1 MQRLITLGL
10 LLSLLAVV
18 SFSSAVSPRSSAQIL
33 ITVNQYTAK
42 FVCGKSKGELAAP
55 GEYFTI
61 INVHNP
67 ATDPSK
73 GTVKFLKKFA
83 LGERDEH
90 VGKVSPYC
98 QTSLKAD
105 EVMGIDCPNI
115 YEHLGISPGT
125 FIEGFAVI
133 QTQTDKELDIVS
145 VFTAGHDQVE
155 AFHTERVPF
164 RKVRPPVCSDLK
176 LNISTSIAPWRIT
189 ADKISTTTEPRT
201 PNPPNVLL
209 PFNWFVMS
217 GSNWIGPT
225 VDFTQVGVP
234 RGPYEYELKF
244 CLCPG
249 FSNAKIDFKGLADDK
264 ARVFLNGT
272 ELTRIAGP
280 SSPPTTVAAT
290 GPFLPGSNI
299 LKVVV
304 DNIRNDVTGLNIN
317 GSITATAGHCAEDC
331 EGQLG
336 SQP

>member
-18 SFSSAVSPRSSAQIL
+18 SLSSLVSPRSSAQIL
-33 ITVNQYTAK
+33 NTVNQYTAK
-42 FVCGKSKGELAAP
+42 FVCGKSKGEFAAP

-90 VGKVSPYC
+90 VGKISPYC

-115 YEHLGISPGT
+115 YKHLGISQGT
-125 FIEGFAVI
+125 FIEGFAVV
-133 QTQTDKELDIVS
+133 QTNKELDIVS

-164 RKVRPPVCSDLK
+164 RKVPPPGCSDLN
-176 LNISTSIAPWRIT
+176 LSINTGSTPWRIVVDPLP
-189 ADKISTTTEPRT
+189 ATTEDRPASIV
-201 PNPPNVLL
+201 NVPAIFPIPWPSLTTSAWVG
-209 PFNWFVMS
+209 PFANS
-217 GSNWIGPT
+217 GVVPVAGGDYIY
-225 VDFTQVGVP
+225 DFT
-234 RGPYEYELKF
+234 F

-249 FSNAKIDFKGLADDK
+249 FSNAKLKLQGLADN
-264 ARVFLNGT
+264 RGVVSLNGLPLAT
-272 ELTRIAGP
+272 ISTIPTSAISTTAGFI
-280 SSPPTTVAAT
+280 T
-290 GPFLPGSNI
+290 GTNTLR
-299 LKVVV
+299 VVV
-304 DNIRNDVTGLNIN
+304 RNFTTSATGLNIN
-317 GSITATAGHCAEDC
+317 GSITATAGRCAEAC